1 MGEEKVPAID
11 RASKL
16 AKMGSSMW
24 AVVTCILVLL
34 WAYFRAE
41 WWSPVLAVVAL
52 FFFIESV
59 LHNILAMRLMLRIL
73 KE

>member
-1 MGEEKVPAID
+1 MGEEKFAAID
-11 RASKL
+11 RSSRL
-16 AKMGSSMW
+16 AKMGSSLW
-24 AVVTCILVLL
+24 AVVACILVLV

-59 LHNILAMRLMLRIL
+59 LHNILAMRLMLRTL